1 MSKKGIPSPNQR
13 WGRCYDLITSSIG
26 RLLKGLVI
34 CFKTIWI
41 NLNIDHKYDNNVII
55 PYFQGRSLRHRW
67 RSTGAP
73 TVLLQPHFTRIF
85 PLLEDPTETL
95 SFRRS
100 LLEIFNS
107 SHICYWRKIILNS
120 QDAMAS
126 LVPLQ

>member
-1 MSKKGIPSPNQR
+1 MSKKEIPSPNGG
-13 WGRCYDLITSSIG
+13 GRYYDLITSSIG

-85 PLLEDPTETL
+85 PLLEDPTETP
-95 SFRRS
+95 SFRRR
-100 LLEIFNS
+100 LLEINS